1 MSNSQ
6 TQDAQ
11 TEAVGK
17 FCGAMVVALAVIP
30 LRAWLFMLGVG
41 ALHDVEPLVPTLGF
55 GPALAVLL
63 GWTALQGVKV
73 STK

>member
-1 MSNSQ
+1 MSGSEKK
-6 TQDAQ
+6 DKSA
-11 TEAVGK
+11 EAFGK
-17 FCGAMVVALAVIP
+17 ACGAVVVVLAFIP

-41 ALHDVEPLVPTLGF
+41 AVHDVEPLVPTLGF
-55 GPALAVLL
+55 GSALAVLL